1 MLSRSNSSRIDRLRC
16 TYFIARILVETGD
29 DRVELVAYVSRREKL
44 VETLSEISAGILESV
59 DAIDINFLYL

>member
-1 MLSRSNSSRIDRLRC
+1 M
-16 TYFIARILVETGD
+16 
-29 DRVELVAYVSRREKL
+29 ELVAYVSRREKL